1 MIRMQISGG
10 IDVVKKALELVFQ
23 QLMENSPHD
32 KDTVASSMTAQSSHS
47 SGKSLSRV
55 NEYPLGSS
63 SFNTH
68 GGPYSVSRDGGSFHS
83 SASSLA
89 PKQYETGIPG
99 RIKPSLEILSFR
111 LICPSERVGN
121 VIGKGGAVVKILQQ
135 ETGCDIKV
143 VEGALDAEDRIILV
157 AGPAVG

>member
-1 MIRMQISGG
+1 MQISGG

-32 KDTVASSMTAQSSHS
+32 KDAVASSMTAQSSHS
-47 SGKSLSRV
+47 SGQSLSKAH
-55 NEYPLGSS
+55 EYPLGSS

-68 GGPYSVSRDGGSFHS
+68 GGPYSMPRDVGNFHS
-83 SASSLA
+83 SAPSLA
-89 PKQYETGIPG
+89 LKQYEISLPG
-99 RIKPSLEILSFR
+99 RIKPSHEILSFR
-111 LICPSERVGN
+111 LLCPSERVGN
-121 VIGKGGAVVKILQQ
+121 VIGKGGTVVKTLQQ

-143 VEGALDAEDRIILV
+143 VEGAPDLEDRIILV